1 MTETSLTNQSIGGR
15 GLNGSL
21 PRYMVASDFD
31 FQSVALGLY
40 QEWIELDLFNDGVA
54 RFSEQDWLD
63 AGLTL
68 EDRSLTQYMAIQE
81 SGHATLLSNML
92 GEAAP
97 PQCTYDYPYKTV
109 REFIDFNIYLT
120 RVGESGT
127 WGFLSHLDSL
137 EVATLLVQGEAIEA
151 RQQQVF
157 RQFLGLQPQPVWFVP
172 GVPQCKF
179 STKRVH
185 H

>member
-1 MTETSLTNQSIGGR
+1 
-15 GLNGSL
+15 
-21 PRYMVASDFD
+21 MVASDFD
-31 FQSVALGLY
+31 FMSVALGLY

-109 REFIDFNIYLT
+109 REFIDFNIYMT

-137 EVATLLVQGEAIEA
+137 EVANLLVQAEAVEA

-157 RQFLGLQPQPVWFVP
+157 RQFLGLHPQPVWFVP
-172 GVPQCKF
+172 GVPQCKY
-179 STKRVH
+179 SITH
-185 H
+185 DAPNQY